1 MHFTWFANGSWRLVR
16 KLVSSKDF
24 YFLRSP
30 NPATGSSRLTAEMS
44 AVSCR
49 WAGFFFLLIRWQ
61 QALSLGMFQY
71 SVVAEVV
78 LLRGLNAEGPL
89 RSHATHRLK
98 YVEGADI
105 LEL

>member
-1 MHFTWFANGSWRLVR
+1 MHFTWFANRSWRHVR
-16 KLVSSKDF
+16 KLVSSKEF
-24 YFLRSP
+24 YFLRSH

-44 AVSCR
+44 VASCR
-49 WAGFFFLLIRWQ
+49 WAGFLLIRRQ

-71 SVVAEVV
+71 SIVAEVV

-98 YVEGADI
+98 YVEGADV